1 MPVEVT
7 PVKTHPSKR
16 GSLCSTACQ
25 RRSASNGMATTM
37 PHGAEI
43 SRGNRTLTK
52 RSDALPSHPP
62 ERCATFPRSVGG
74 GLTRRELVR
83 QGVLGAGVLATASWA
98 LPEFAFAQDTIKN
111 LIVNPRAAVSLS
123 GWTGYAPAGLATP
136 LARRG
141 STGVDTPLS
150 CAELT
155 FTSAD
160 HIGALLIG
168 RDRPAPCRPGQVLWV
183 QAEGQMV
190 SATPGADLRLTVGY
204 VDAAGHP
211 FGERTLQAM
220 TATPAQWSV
229 LRGFDTVPDRAVGC
243 YAGVWLARTQK
254 AESVVRATNVMV
266 VANPPT
272 MPDYFDG
279 DQAGC
284 SWTGTPHASTSLGP
298 APLPA
303 APTRPGFLAGWND
316 NAVVQGGWTP
326 AADAALNS
334 DIGMTVLRVTCDLRG
349 GWLVPN
355 TNTINWDQPNTPAAL
370 VDQLN
375 DECAARGIKLLPIP
389 LGAPRWM
396 VSPLAD
402 TS

>member
-123 GWTGYAPAGLATP
+123 GWTGYAPAGIATP
-136 LARRG
+136 PARRS
-141 STGVDTPLS
+141 STGLNTPPS

-160 HIGALLIG
+160 HLGALHIG
-168 RDRPAPCRPGQVLWV
+168 RDGTTPCAPGDVLWV
-183 QAEGQMV
+183 QATGSMV
-190 SATPGADLRLTVGY
+190 YGSPGAELRLTIAYLDALGRTFGSHTLHATTATPGA
-204 VDAAGHP
+204 
-211 FGERTLQAM
+211 
-220 TATPAQWSV
+220 WSV
-229 LRGFDTVPDRAVGC
+229 LSGFDTAPTQAVAC
-243 YAGVWLARTQK
+243 YVGVWLAATKK
-254 AESVVRATNVMV
+254 AQSVVRATNVMV

-272 MPDYFDG
+272 VPDYFDG
-279 DQAGC
+279 SSPGC
-284 SWTGTPHASTSLGP
+284 SWKGTAHASPSIGP
-298 APLPA
+298 APVPVAPA
-303 APTRPGFLAGWND
+303 RAGFLRGGND
-316 NAVVQGGWTP
+316 NAVIQGGWTP
-326 AADAALNS
+326 ADDAALNA
-334 DIGMTVLRVTCDLRG
+334 DMGTTVLRVACDLRG
-349 GWLVPN
+349 GW
-355 TNTINWDQPNTPAAL
+355 
-370 VDQLN
+370 
-375 DECAARGIKLLPIP
+375 
-389 LGAPRWM
+389 
-396 VSPLAD
+396 
-402 TS
+402 